1 MSIEERLARI
11 ESLLAE
17 LLERLRV
24 IEEVTVG
31 SSVQARL
38 AVDMV
43 IAFSKPV
50 QEAVRLAK
58 VVASALERLEG
69 GGDDDLAKAIVE
81 VLAANGPLSLR
92 GLEREVRRIRGRASR
107 SRIRAKVGELER
119 IGIVRVERRGRRM
132 VISLATEE

>member
-1 MSIEERLARI
+1 MNIEERLARI
-11 ESLLAE
+11 EALLAE

-58 VVASALERLEG
+58 VVASALERLG
-69 GGDDDLAKAIVE
+69 GSDDDLAKAIIE

-92 GLEREVRRIRGRASR
+92 GLEREVRRIRGHASR
-107 SRIRAKVGELER
+107 SRIQAKVGELER